1 MITTLE
7 QTVKKI
13 GERLRNVRETRGKN
27 MTIAREIRE
36 RYGVKID
43 PSYLSRMERGKAE
56 IPLRTLFA
64 LADYYEVEVASL
76 LHSAQTGDATD
87 IEYILSDPDLVR
99 TLTHLKLELGE
110 NLARHHIKRS
120 IEQLLELRKDRK
132 PEPG

>member
-1 MITTLE
+1 MSKSLE
-7 QTVKKI
+7 HLVKKI
-13 GERLRNVRETRGKN
+13 GERLRNVRETRGRN

-76 LHSAQTGDATD
+76 LDPSTTGDAAD

-99 TLTHLKLELGE
+99 TLTLLKLELGE
-110 NLARHHIKRS
+110 PLARHHIKRS
-120 IEQLLELRKDRK
+120 IEQLLELRKTMRPD
-132 PEPG
+132 